1 MRCKPR
7 QGVPGRQARNQHSR
21 DKSLKCAKKHHR
33 TCKGTECSTAEVSR
47 NAKGGGAAL
56 GEVASDTDI
65 EPNGA
70 SGAPVPPAR
79 SAAAHAGE
87 GGCYV
92 WGGPPVT
99 ASAPNS
105 GSGVS
110 TGPTGVDSLSS
121 RRAVR
126 LITLRP
132 MRELRVLLPEPPEQE
147 QGEGVFDERH
157 TVAVKLLGSGGVDRG
172 GPRGLRIGGSSAAA
186 AAAGGAVTVSGISG
200 AAASASAAGTG
211 GAAAGT
217 AEIFGCELL
226 PEVEVSLPPAA
237 RLAVFSWGGCTLQIR
252 GQVHQEYEA
261 GDRAMSFICNLAA
274 ALNERRR
281 AAAAQQT
288 VGPRVL
294 VTGSGGSGKSSVCQ
308 ILCNYAL
315 REGWTPAFVELDAR
329 GSCDKGPLQLPP
341 GCIGSCVCR
350 YLDVEEPED
359 PLIFFVG
366 SSVAAGGAAP
376 EGVIGPGDISLELF
390 PWLCSCLSAALHAAF
405 AHSLLQHSEAAATG
419 DPAELDDTAACN
431 ETHAP
436 SLAASGLIA
445 NAPQQA
451 SLQQLQQ
458 LVELFGFDVVVVLDH
473 PSLCHDLA
481 GIYDHVLPDTAEE
494 AAAQLQGLQQQQ
506 QLRLQQLGAAAVPP
520 QPQRVEVVPL
530 PKLEGTV
537 AVDGDE
543 PVLHLRVPGG
553 MGDAL
558 GARLLLVPHDLRSM
572 KCFLDG

>member
-1 MRCKPR
+1 
-7 QGVPGRQARNQHSR
+7 
-21 DKSLKCAKKHHR
+21 
-33 TCKGTECSTAEVSR
+33 
-47 NAKGGGAAL
+47 
-56 GEVASDTDI
+56 
-65 EPNGA
+65 
-70 SGAPVPPAR
+70 
-79 SAAAHAGE
+79 
-87 GGCYV
+87 
-92 WGGPPVT
+92 
-99 ASAPNS
+99 
-105 GSGVS
+105 
-110 TGPTGVDSLSS
+110 
-121 RRAVR
+121 
-126 LITLRP
+126 

-157 TVAVKLLGSGGVDRG
+157 TVAVKRKPASSNSWSNKSSPVLV
-172 GPRGLRIGGSSAAA
+172 SSAGEVCAIA
-186 AAAGGAVTVSGISG
+186 TALFGIARGA
-200 AAASASAAGTG
+200 
-211 GAAAGT
+211 
-217 AEIFGCELL
+217 L
-226 PEVEVSLPPAA
+226 
-237 RLAVFSWGGCTLQIR
+237 
-252 GQVHQEYEA
+252 EYEA

-329 GSCDKGPLQLPP
+329 QVRRGDGRRHAAGSCDKGPLQLPP

-366 SSVAAGGAAP
+366 SSVAAGGGAFCPLPRPPDVHLPDAGGEENAAANTAAANTAAANAAAATHAGAAAAGGAAGTGGAAEGAADGAGAAP

-481 GIYDHVLPDTAEE
+481 GIYDHPDAARIRVLRRLWLRRYFFGASPQSMPPQTLRLPLS
-494 AAAQLQGLQQQQ
+494 QCKLL
-506 QLRLQQLGAAAVPP
+506 QLRQKAALPLSALPADSQAAETSRLQWEPFRGLPSSLLNSLLAVPATRDLRGLP
-520 QPQRVEVVPL
+520 WTSVAFFAHVCSVE
-530 PKLEGTV
+530 
-537 AVDGDE
+537 VDGDE